1 MFINIV
7 SHCIINI
14 FADVIDGHIKKTML
28 VSNILQKY
36 IFSMETGDS
45 TFFFLM
51 LPLNI
56 ILMKIS
62 KLCINFFLKV
72 IWNKIFLIMRIGENQ
87 LAGLFVILIKNLL
100 LCTIT

>member
-45 TFFFLM
+45 TFFFFNVALEYNFNENFKT
-51 LPLNI
+51 LY
-56 ILMKIS
+56 
-62 KLCINFFLKV
+62 NFFS
-72 IWNKIFLIMRIGENQ
+72 
-87 LAGLFVILIKNLL
+87 
-100 LCTIT
+100 